1 MNSRSGINVL
11 HRLAERYFTHPLG
24 TAEQRQESFLSHEHT
39 LEPILLEEAM
49 KEIAAAKREM
59 EVAVDK
65 ILTVAER
72 LMARE
77 NAPGSAD
84 DDSLEAECFAI
95 FEACA
100 FQDITG
106 QRLSK
111 ALKKVEQAMA
121 VNEVHTQQQSL
132 WAKPKRETG
141 TGTRPVESDE
151 EGLLN
156 GPALP
161 GAGLDQDAVN
171 NLLKNGTDK

>member
-1 MNSRSGINVL
+1 MNNRSGIHIL

-24 TAEQRQESFLSHEHT
+24 IPEQRQESFLSHEHT

-49 KEIAAAKREM
+49 EEIVAAKREM

-77 NAPGSAD
+77 NAPGNTD
-84 DDSLEAECFAI
+84 DNSLEAECFAI

-111 ALKKVEQAMA
+111 AIKKIDQAKA
-121 VNEVHTQQQSL
+121 IHEVQSQQQSL
-132 WAKPKRETG
+132 WAKPKRGSGTETG
-141 TGTRPVESDE
+141 QIKTDE

-171 NLLKNGTDK
+171 ELLKNGTDE

>member
-1 MNSRSGINVL
+1 MNNRSGIHIL
-11 HRLAERYFTHPLG
+11 CRLAERYFTHPFD
-24 TAEQRQESFLSHEHT
+24 TAEQHQENFLSHDQM
-39 LEPILLEEAM
+39 LEPVLLDEAM
-49 KEIAAAKREM
+49 KEIVAAKREM
-59 EVAVDK
+59 EIAVDK

-77 NAPGSAD
+77 NAPASAD

-121 VNEVHTQQQSL
+121 VNEVHAQQKSL

-141 TGTRPVESDE
+141 AETRPINADE

-171 NLLKNGTDK
+171 ALLKNGTDK

>member
-1 MNSRSGINVL
+1 M
-11 HRLAERYFTHPLG
+11 
-24 TAEQRQESFLSHEHT
+24 SHEHT
-39 LEPILLEEAM
+39 LEPVLLDEAM
-49 KEIAAAKREM
+49 EEIVAAKREM

-72 LMARE
+72 LMARDS
-77 NAPGSAD
+77 APGNTD
-84 DDSLEAECFAI
+84 VESLEADCFAI

-111 ALKKVEQAMA
+111 ALTKVEQANA
-121 VNEVHTQQQSL
+121 IREARSRHQTL
-132 WAKPKRETG
+132 WAKPKPDVGAPT
-141 TGTRPVESDE
+141 SDE
-151 EGLLN
+151 DGLLN

-171 NLLKNGTDK
+171 LLLKSGEGK